1 MKTSSCPCEKLLP
14 EKSFRN
20 NRVSKKNKIR
30 SLSPVGNT
38 YKKLNRDVGQALHRY
53 QMISDGDRIVVGVSG
68 GADSLTLMQVLR
80 ERQTR
85 IPISYE
91 LHAVYIDPGF
101 EGSFA
106 EPLEIYCRR
115 QGFALRIEYTDF
127 GVLGHSSENREN
139 PCFLCSR
146 LRRKRLFEIA
156 AELGC
161 NKLALGHN
169 KDDIIETLFMN
180 ICYAGEISTM
190 LPAQLF
196 FRQRFTVIRP
206 LAFVDEHVIRRF
218 ARDQR
223 FPEFINP
230 CPTSGTS
237 KRREIK
243 MLLQQLYRGN
253 KKVKGNIFRSMS
265 HVKPDYLLK

>member
-1 MKTSSCPCEKLLP
+1 LP
-14 EKSFRN
+14 FKG
-20 NRVSKKNKIR
+20 K
-30 SLSPVGNT
+30 T
-38 YKKLNRDVGQALHRY
+38 YKALNRAVGKALHRY
-53 QMISDGDRIVVGVSG
+53 QMISDGDRIIVGVSG
-68 GADSLTLMQVLR
+68 GADSLTLMQVLL
-80 ERQTR
+80 ERQPR
-85 IPISYE
+85 IPIKYE

-106 EPLEIYCRR
+106 EPLASYC
-115 QGFALRIEYTDF
+115 QAHGFALRVENTDY
-127 GVLGHSSENREN
+127 GILGHSSDNREN

-156 AELGC
+156 AELDC

-190 LPAQLF
+190 LPAQTF
-196 FRQRFTVIRP
+196 FQQRFTVIRP
-206 LAFVDEHVIRRF
+206 LAYVDEELIRRF

-230 CPTSGTS
+230 CPTAATS

-243 MLLQQLYRGN
+243 TLLKQLYRSN
-253 KKVKGNIFRSMS
+253 KKIKGNIFRSMR
-265 HVKPDYLLK
+265 HVKPEYLLK